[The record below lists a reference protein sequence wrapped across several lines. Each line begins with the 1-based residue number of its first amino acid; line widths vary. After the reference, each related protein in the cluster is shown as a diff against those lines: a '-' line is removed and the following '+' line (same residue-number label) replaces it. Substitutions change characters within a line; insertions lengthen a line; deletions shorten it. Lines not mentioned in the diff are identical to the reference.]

1 MIHHQNKIIYC
12 FWDLRLLVI
21 FRSPVM
27 VPHHV
32 QVCYGSVWSLYMDDK
47 ICISWFFFLISSS
60 TTWWYYMKLLCLST
74 KICCGWKELSVFT
87 HAMNISVGSEQL
99 KPNVKNLEGRR
110 QTPKAVCKSL
120 ALGLCSFLHFWR
132 WKHIHLNFKR
142 TIYYLAANISKHLYV
157 QIL

>member
-1 MIHHQNKIIYC
+1 MIHHQNKITYC

-60 TTWWYYMKLLCLST
+60 TTWWYYRKLLCLST

-99 KPNVKNLEGRR
+99 KLNVKKLGREEAN
-110 QTPKAVCKSL
+110 TKSCL
-120 ALGLCSFLHFWR
+120 QVTSTWVMQFSAFWR
-132 WKHIHLNFKR
+132 WKYIHLNFKK
-142 TIYYLAANISKHLYV
+142 TIYYLAAIISKHLYV